1 MPYSIPDSLG
11 LANNVSRPLLRPIN
25 CHGRIGAA
33 ALTDRSVALI
43 KRCAAAAGL
52 DHTLYSG
59 HSLRAGFVTSAL
71 EHGADLFRVMDVTR
85 HKRIETLRG
94 YDRRARA
101 FRDHAGKD
109 FL

>member
-1 MPYSIPDSLG
+1 MSYSIPDSLG
-11 LANNVSRPLLRPIN
+11 LANSVSRPLFRPIAR
-25 CHGRIGAA
+25 HGRIGAS

-43 KRCAAAAGL
+43 VKRYAAAAGL

-94 YDRRARA
+94 YDRRAR
-101 FRDHAGKD
+101 
-109 FL
+109 